1 VRAKA
6 SSRSSRWLSVATTSV
21 EEGRAR
27 FRIGRAY
34 LPFGQHAWI
43 AILSI
48 GALMGLCF
56 ASIRL
61 AGGANHLSPSW
72 FCLPIVMSGAYLGYR
87 GGVLSALLAT
97 LLAGPLVALDTAPYA
112 AQPPSLWV
120 ARGGLFLV
128 IGLLSALASGRVRAS
143 YERQLQLAETS
154 LDLAT
159 RRAAMIEMV
168 SKEFRAPLT
177 TIRGA
182 TDALERRGMVPD
194 EARPLLA
201 GLESGTQ
208 RLVDLV
214 AAVSAVLEAEDATG
228 PMRIDT
234 FSVKSLLRRVVDH
247 LGVRDPGARVTFAIE
262 PSALTCRTDP
272 ELLYQ
277 LLRHLV
283 ENAVKFSED
292 EVQVSVGRPS
302 ENRFVFEVSDRG
314 RGIDERTVRK
324 ASSALGTGTI
334 EDLSPRGLGLG
345 LFAAMRLARVLGGSV
360 EFADRSGGGTVATLT
375 IPATSPEPLPA

>member
-1 VRAKA
+1 MPGSAPNGHLSFRSARLVRD
-6 SSRSSRWLSVATTSV
+6 RSLIS
-21 EEGRAR
+21 
-27 FRIGRAY
+27 
-34 LPFGQHAWI
+34 
-43 AILSI
+43 
-48 GALMGLCF
+48 ALMGLCF
-56 ASIRL
+56 AAIRL

-72 FCLPIVMSGAYLGYR
+72 FCLPIALSGAYLGYL
-87 GGVLSALLAT
+87 GGVLAALLAT

-112 AQPPSLWV
+112 EQPTSLWV

-128 IGLLSALASGRVRAS
+128 IGLMSALASARVRAS
-143 YERQLQLAETS
+143 YEHQLELAETS

-177 TIRGA
+177 SIRAA
-182 TDALERRGMVPD
+182 TQSLERQGMVPE

-214 AAVSAVLEAEDATG
+214 AAVSAVLEDEDTTG

-247 LGVRDPGARVTFAIE
+247 LGVRDPRTRVTFAIE
-262 PSALTCRTDP
+262 PRALTCRTDP
-272 ELLYQ
+272 VLLYQ
-277 LLRHLV
+277 LMLHLI
-283 ENAVKFSED
+283 ENAVKYSED
-292 EVQVSVGRPS
+292 EVQVCVRRPS
-302 ENRFVFEVSDRG
+302 EGRFVFEVMDRG

-324 ASSALGTGTI
+324 ASSAHASGTI
-334 EDLSPRGLGLG
+334 EDLSLRGLGLG
-345 LFAAMRLARVLGGSV
+345 PFAAIRLARVLGGTV
-360 EFADRSGGGTVATLT
+360 EFADRSGGGTVAMLT
-375 IPATSPEPLPA
+375 IPATSPEPFPT

>member
-1 VRAKA
+1 M
-6 SSRSSRWLSVATTSV
+6 ATTSV

-56 ASIRL
+56 AAIRL

-87 GGVLSALLAT
+87 GGVLAALLAT

-128 IGLLSALASGRVRAS
+128 IGLLSALASARVRAS

-177 TIRGA
+177 SIQGA
-182 TDALERRGMVPD
+182 TRALERQGMMPD
-194 EARPLLA
+194 EARPLIA

-214 AAVSAVLEAEDATG
+214 AAVSAVLETEDATG

-247 LGVRDPGARVTFAIE
+247 LGVRDPGARVTFVIE
-262 PSALTCRTDP
+262 PTALTCRTDP

-283 ENAVKFSED
+283 ENAVKFSDED
-292 EVQVSVGRPS
+292 VRVSVGRPS
-302 ENRFVFEVSDRG
+302 ESRFVFEVTDRG

-345 LFAAMRLARVLGGSV
+345 LFAAMRLARVLGGTV